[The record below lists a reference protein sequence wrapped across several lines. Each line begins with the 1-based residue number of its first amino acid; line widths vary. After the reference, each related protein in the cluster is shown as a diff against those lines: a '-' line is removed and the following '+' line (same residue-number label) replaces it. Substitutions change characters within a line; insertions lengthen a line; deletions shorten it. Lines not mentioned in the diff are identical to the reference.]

1 MRLAASLAA
10 VAVTLSASSA
20 ALADEMIIKRP
31 GAHPNYL
38 LDIEP
43 HGVLGS
49 GDNTDF
55 VGPGARF
62 TLILVD
68 NGFVKSINNNV
79 GIGIGADLLH
89 TKHADVLFIP
99 VVMQWNFFLSQ
110 NWSVF
115 GEPGIA
121 FWGNDDGLH
130 RSKRDNGRDIIF
142 IAGGGRYHFNKSM
155 ALTMRAGVSRYSL
168 LNVGVSFFL

>member
-20 ALADEMIIKRP
+20 ALADEMIIRRP
-31 GAHPNYL
+31 GAHTNYL

-43 HGVLGS
+43 HGVTN
-49 GDNTDF
+49 DNIDF
-55 VGPGARF
+55 IGPGARF

-79 GIGIGADLLH
+79 GIGIGADLFH
-89 TKHADVLFIP
+89 SKNVDVLFIP

-121 FWGNDDGLH
+121 FWANDDGVH
-130 RSKRDNGRDIIF
+130 RTKRGDSRDWLF
-142 IAGGGRYHFNKSM
+142 IAGGGRYHFSKSL
-155 ALTMRAGVSRYSL
+155 ALTMRAGVSRYNL
-168 LNVGVSFFL
+168 LNVGVSIFL